1 MRRDTACG
9 FLAWEKKNRR
19 KRRKRI
25 RRVSESP
32 CVGTW
37 SVKQA
42 DGGGPGLVVARGESA
57 ALGNTPRV
65 GLAVVLLS
73 RVIHLHVG
81 GSLRQVLT
89 EVTQTI
95 LRYLN
100 GIEIT
105 LRTPLR

>member
-1 MRRDTACG
+1 MNKIEDLWKRKG
-9 FLAWEKKNRR
+9 FTS
-19 KRRKRI
+19 
-25 RRVSESP
+25 RVS
-32 CVGTW
+32 TW

-42 DGGGPGLVVARGESA
+42 DGGGAGLVVACGESA
-57 ALGNTPRV
+57 ALGDTP
-65 GLAVVLLS
+65 GAWLAVGLLS

-105 LRTPLR
+105 LRTPLC